1 MYTLHQ
7 PFVDCLVHTIFHFRV
22 GIEVF
27 HNDREI
33 EFIQFKRWI
42 ENLYGNG
49 TLELDNKSCEMISD
63 SLYEAIASRY
73 PERDIH
79 ISVSEDN
86 ENGSTIFYNT
96 SRPIQLLK
104 I

>member
-1 MYTLHQ
+1 
-7 PFVDCLVHTIFHFRV
+7 
-22 GIEVF
+22 
-27 HNDREI
+27 
-33 EFIQFKRWI
+33 
-42 ENLYGNG
+42 
-49 TLELDNKSCEMISD
+49 MISD